1 MKKKLLLASIVI
13 SALICL
19 FAISVSAAVT
29 TYNDAPTKN
38 NITVSVDDVVV
49 FKDGFS
55 CPTAY
60 VFKDQSTIAGGG
72 HNSPSIAGA
81 FDFSYIREKTGKE
94 YSFAD
99 IVELDLPEGLTSV
112 GQYAAMGITT
122 LEKISFPKTIT
133 SLGQCIFQSASGLE
147 ECVFEHTE
155 TSDFKTFPNFTFY
168 GCTNLKAFSMPD
180 CITKVDGVAQFAQ
193 CTSLTAVYLS
203 KNITTWSSGNQGS
216 ASFYNDASV
225 YFVNAPFTYDN
236 IPTKPSVYY
245 FPKNLESISGETFK
259 TCTNLNDYL
268 VFGEKLTTIYY
279 DNAPWVFNGCGGT
292 STIVFLGDMQSVKI
306 GNSSSAFYWS
316 VKNVIFANKNDVSY
330 ETAGITAS
338 KSSAVIF
345 CNAEGNTTHVKE
357 KTVTTEATCTL
368 AAGTHDLCF
377 CGYQISSVIVEGST
391 PLGHNSEGA
400 EIVIYY
406 PELGGAPN
414 YFADSYHLYTCQR
427 CKEAVDETVKGTAL
441 FTEKGYS
448 KEEKGN
454 LFTYGISLNKAA
466 EKAYVDNG
474 NVISYGFIIGMVN
487 GTNGNI
493 VNADGTSSLEKY
505 IMTDFASS
513 EYTNFSIYNVKMFD
527 LSEEQKAWDIY
538 CCAYVIDGDKVY
550 YAGETVTT
558 EALTI
563 SYNRI
568 PPITETPDSGDEE

>member
-49 FKDGFS
+49 FNDGFS

-345 CNAEGNTTHVKE
+345 CNAQGNTTHIKE

-377 CGYQISSVIVEGST
+377 CGATISSVVAEGAL
-391 PLGHNSEGA
+391 PLGHDKNGA
-400 EIVIYY
+400 ELLIYY
-406 PELGGAPN
+406 PEVGGVPN
-414 YFADSYHLYTCQR
+414 YFADAYHSYVCQR
-427 CKEAVDETVKGTAL
+427 CAADVDEKQVGTAL

-448 KEEKGN
+448 KETYEGGN
-454 LFTYGISLNKAA
+454 AFTYGIKLNKDA
-466 EKAYVDNG
+466 EKAYVENG
-474 NVISYGFIIGMVN
+474 NVISYGFIIGSEN
-487 GTNGNI
+487 ETSTNGNI
-493 VNADGTSSLEKY
+493 MNANGTTSLEKY
-505 IMTDFASS
+505 ILTDFAVS
-513 EYTNFSIYNVKMFD
+513 EYETFSIYNVRIYG
-527 LSEEQKAWDIY
+527 LTEEQKTQPVY
-538 CCAYVIDGDKVY
+538 CNAYVIANGKVCY
-550 YAGETVTT
+550 LGEEAT
-558 EALTI
+558 EAAVLV
-563 SYNRI
+563 SYDKI
-568 PPITETPDSGDEE
+568 